1 MNKAVLMLALTCAC
15 ATFSNM
21 AGAAGDAPVI
31 KQNVRLLSEPPAS
44 YPEAAKAA
52 GSGPKILDTS
62 RKFSKAFDKTVAR
75 CAEKPDEKYWE
86 NIKSGMSAWF

>member
-1 MNKAVLMLALTCAC
+1 MLALTCAC

-31 KQNVRLLSEPPAS
+31 KQNVRLLSQPPVS

-52 GSGPKILDTS
+52 GHQGVVKLRLSPTPRTS
-62 RKFSKAFDKTVAR
+62 LWRSRWSHPLNTAR
-75 CAEKPDEKYWE
+75 IRSWIWGE
-86 NIKSGMSAWF
+86 NIKSGMNAWF